1 MRELPPAWRE
11 DLQQVIDDAMAHKDE
26 IIGYLDERMAE
37 KKRGM
42 LFSNGTAGR
51 SKPPWTSRNCARN
64 CRS

>member
-1 MRELPPAWRE
+1 
-11 DLQQVIDDAMAHKDE
+11 VIDDAMAHKDE